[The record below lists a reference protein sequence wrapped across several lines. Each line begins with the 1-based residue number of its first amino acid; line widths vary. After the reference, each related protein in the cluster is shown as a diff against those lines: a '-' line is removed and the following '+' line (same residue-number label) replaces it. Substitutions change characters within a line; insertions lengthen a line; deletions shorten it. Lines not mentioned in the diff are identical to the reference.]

1 MKVGEKKRIAVKQ
14 NEDYRLSYALNGFEM
29 EKQKNKIVIT
39 QYIQFDTTG
48 KVYTY
53 IGPFRISD
61 NIVHAFACKPY
72 WVRCEF

>member
-1 MKVGEKKRIAVKQ
+1 
-14 NEDYRLSYALNGFEM
+14 M

-53 IGPFRISD
+53 IGPFRVSD
-61 NIVHAFACKPY
+61 SIVHAFNCKPY
-72 WVRCEF
+72 MVWCEFEI